1 MREKGVSLK
10 AERGERGQPEKSV
23 SAESGGSVHAERE
36 GTAASEGERM
46 V

>member
-1 MREKGVSLK
+1 MREQGVSLK

-23 SAESGGSVHAERE
+23 SAESEGSVHAGRER
-36 GTAASEGERM
+36 TTASEGERM